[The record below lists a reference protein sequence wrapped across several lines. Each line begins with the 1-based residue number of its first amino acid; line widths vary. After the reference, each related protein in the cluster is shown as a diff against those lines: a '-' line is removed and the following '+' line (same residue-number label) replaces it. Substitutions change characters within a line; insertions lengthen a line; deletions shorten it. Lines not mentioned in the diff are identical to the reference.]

1 MRKKSKIGEI
11 LIDGGHI
18 TKEDLDAALQEQEG
32 TGEKIGNILVA
43 KDKVSVQSLGKA
55 LEEQYNIPYVNIAE
69 YEIQKH
75 IAQLLSEDVVR
86 RYTCLPIKL
95 EGNWLYVALP
105 PPIRLKDIE
114 EIKLLTGLRIRPL
127 ISTHKELIRAIN
139 EYYSIEQTTK
149 QAIVDMRMQELS
161 PTGEI
166 NESEDRLAKEDPV
179 VTFVDSIITGGVNA
193 GASDIHFE
201 PQYPEMRVRYRVD
214 GVLHDV
220 TIIPKHVESSVI
232 SRIKVMADMDIAERR
247 LPQDGHISIQ
257 KEGKN
262 LDIRASTM
270 LTINGEKVVMRIFDK
285 DTVQI
290 DLEDMGL
297 SESDEAIIKSFIDR
311 PQGMILVT
319 GPTGSGKTTTLYSAL
334 RKLDP
339 ITKNIITIENPVEYR
354 LEGINQIQTNPNAG
368 ITFATALRTLLR
380 QDPDV
385 IMVGEIRDPE
395 TADIAIKAALTGHLV
410 LSTLHTND
418 APSAITRLADMEVQ
432 PYLIADSISGIVAQR
447 LARVIC
453 PDCKEKY
460 EATLD
465 ELRELNLSENGKIFL
480 HRGKGCKFCFHTGYK
495 GRTGIFEVLRINE
508 EVKRRIVSGTS
519 TGEIKNYAVSNGM
532 TTLTSDAQSKV
543 LAGITTVEEVKR
555 TVYTD

>member
-1 MRKKSKIGEI
+1 MRKKNRIGEI

-18 TKEDLDAALQEQEG
+18 TVEDLEVALREQEG
-32 TGEKIGNILVA
+32 TDEKIGNILVA
-43 KDKVSVQSLGKA
+43 KDKLSVQSLGKA

-75 IAQLLSEDVVR
+75 IAQLLPEDVVR
-86 RYTCLPIKL
+86 CYTCLPIKL

-105 PPIRLKDIE
+105 PPIKLKDIE

-127 ISTHKELIRAIN
+127 ISTHKELIRSIN

-149 QAIVDMRMQELS
+149 QAIVDMRLQELS
-161 PTGEI
+161 PTGEVK
-166 NESEDRLAKEDPV
+166 EQEERLAKDDPV

-220 TIIPKHVESSVI
+220 TIIPKHVEASVI

-262 LDIRASTM
+262 LDIRVSTM

-290 DLEDMGL
+290 GLEDMGL
-297 SESDEAIIKSFIDR
+297 SEGDEAIIKSLIER

-319 GPTGSGKTTTLYSAL
+319 GPTGSGKTTTLYSSL

-339 ITKNIITIENPVEYR
+339 IAKNIITIENPVEYR
-354 LEGINQIQTNPNAG
+354 LDGINQIHINPNAG
-368 ITFATALRTLLR
+368 ITFANALRTILR

-418 APSAITRLADMEVQ
+418 APSAITRLLDMEAP
-432 PYLIADSISGIVAQR
+432 PYLIADSITGIVAQR

-453 PDCKEKY
+453 PDCKEQY

-465 ELRELNLSENGKIFL
+465 ELREINLSENGKNFL
-480 HRGKGCKFCFHTGYK
+480 HRGKGCRFCLHTGYR
-495 GRTGIFEVLRINE
+495 GRTGIFEVLKINE
-508 EVKRRIVSGTS
+508 EIKRKIVNGVSA
-519 TGEIKNYAVSNGM
+519 GEIKDYVVSNGM
-532 TTLTSDAQSKV
+532 TTLTSDAQRKV

>member
-1 MRKKSKIGEI
+1 MRKKTQIGEI
-11 LIDGGHI
+11 LIDNGHI
-18 TKEDLDAALQEQEG
+18 TREDLNAALSEQEG
-32 TGEKIGNILVA
+32 TNDKIGNILIA
-43 KDKVSVQSLGKA
+43 KDKLSVQSLGAA
-55 LEEQYNIPYVNIAE
+55 LEEQYNIPYVNIAA
-69 YEIQKH
+69 EIQEH
-75 IAQLLSEDVVR
+75 IAQLLPEDIVR
-86 RYTCLPIKL
+86 KFMCLPIKL
-95 EGNWLYVALP
+95 EGNWLYVAMP

-127 ISTHKELIRAIN
+127 ISTHKELLRAIN

-149 QAIVDMRMQELS
+149 QAIVDMRLQELA

-166 NESEDRLAKEDPV
+166 KEQEERLAKDAPV

-193 GASDIHFE
+193 GASDIHLE
-201 PQYPEMRVRYRVD
+201 PQYPEMRIRYRVD

-220 TIIPKHVESSVI
+220 TIVPKHVEPSVI

-262 LDIRASTM
+262 LDIRVSTM
-270 LTINGEKVVMRIFDK
+270 LTIDGEKVVMRIFDK
-285 DTVQI
+285 ETVQI

-297 SESDEAIIKSFIDR
+297 SEDDEATLKSLIER
-311 PQGMILVT
+311 PQGMVLVT

-334 RKLDP
+334 RRIDTV
-339 ITKNIITIENPVEYR
+339 TKNIITIENPVEYR
-354 LEGINQIQTNPNAG
+354 LDGINQIQTNPNAG
-368 ITFATALRTLLR
+368 ITFANALRTILR

-418 APSAITRLADMEVQ
+418 APSAIARLVDMKVP
-432 PYLIADSISGIVAQR
+432 PYLIADSISGVVAQR

-453 PDCKEKY
+453 DDCKEQY
-460 EATLD
+460 EATPN
-465 ELRELNLSENGKIFL
+465 ELRELKLSGNGKSFL
-480 HRGKGCKFCFHTGYK
+480 HRGKGCRFCFHTGYK
-495 GRTGIFEVLRINE
+495 GRTGIFEVLKMDE
-508 EVKRRIVSGTS
+508 QVKRMIVQDTS
-519 TGEIKNYAVSNGM
+519 VAEIKEYAVSNGM
-532 TTLTSDAQSKV
+532 TALATDAQRKV
-543 LAGITTVEEVKR
+543 TTGITTIEEVKR